1 MGIIHD
7 VIAKNVLRKWLKLKN
22 ALETACIWSII
33 FFQKACINSRIN
45 AFKTFM
51 QQVKVLLGSHYLSMQ
66 HYYS

>member
-33 FFQKACINSRIN
+33 FFQKA
-45 AFKTFM
+45 
-51 QQVKVLLGSHYLSMQ
+51 
-66 HYYS
+66 